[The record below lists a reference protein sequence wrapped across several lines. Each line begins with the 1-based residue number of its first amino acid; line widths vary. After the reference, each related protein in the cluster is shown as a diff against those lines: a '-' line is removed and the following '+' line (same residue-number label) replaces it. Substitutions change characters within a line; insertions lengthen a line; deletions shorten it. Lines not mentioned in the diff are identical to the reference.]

1 VSYHF
6 IGYTDNSKGFHFY
19 YPDIYTKIVETR
31 HTVFLKDMVIRRSMI
46 PQEIRLEEKQVCV
59 PTPMV
64 IELFFSIHVAVTSI
78 VQGNMVV
85 EPVVDSPIP
94 MAATPIAGSPMTEI
108 NEEEKHVFQEPI
120 ANHEE
125 KQQ

>member
-1 VSYHF
+1 
-6 IGYTDNSKGFHFY
+6 
-19 YPDIYTKIVETR
+19 
-31 HTVFLKDMVIRRSMI
+31 
-46 PQEIRLEEKQVCV
+46 V

-64 IELFFSIHVAVTSI
+64 IELFFSIPVAVTSI

-85 EPVVDSPIP
+85 EPIVDSPIP
-94 MAATPIAGSPMTEI
+94 MTATPIAGSPMIEI